1 MYYFFSVIVLSMLP
15 TGEPLIEQ
23 SVTGPFLEKQHCIAY
38 EELIK
43 SISQQT
49 PTSHIVESE
58 CRKKGKGKA
67 A

>member
-23 SVTGPFLEKQHCIAY
+23 SVTGPFLQKEHCVAY
-38 EELIK
+38 ENLIK
-43 SISQQT
+43 DISEQT
-49 PTSHIVESE
+49 PTSNILESE

>member
-1 MYYFFSVIVLSMLP
+1 MLP

-49 PTSHIVESE
+49 PTSHILEAE
-58 CRKKGKGKA
+58 CRKEAKGKA

>member
-1 MYYFFSVIVLSMLP
+1 MLP

-43 SISQQT
+43 GISQQT

>member
-43 SISQQT
+43 GISQQT
-49 PTSHIVESE
+49 PTSRILESE
-58 CRKKGKGKA
+58 CRKKAKGKA